1 MFQGSWMWYMMT
13 HSLYKQSTSLLYLF
27 NKPKC
32 MKVASAPKP
41 LNIPFVR
48 KRRIK
53 LRPKRQA
60 NCKDQQI
67 SSTESCSRQY
77 ICQCIQ
83 FTSRHSNFNFIS
95 KIKRL
100 LLCFGASNNKKNEN
114 RNFPLS
120 RTATQQSEVEIL
132 ISLSMSW
139 HSLLTS

>member
-1 MFQGSWMWYMMT
+1 MMT

-83 FTSRHSNFNFIS
+83 FTSRHSNFILLARLKGYFYALVLPIIKKM
-95 KIKRL
+95 KIETSPCPEQL
-100 LLCFGASNNKKNEN
+100 HN
-114 RNFPLS
+114 RVKLKF
-120 RTATQQSEVEIL
+120 
-132 ISLSMSW
+132 
-139 HSLLTS
+139 